1 MLVWLSVPGS
11 NPGATRLRVR
21 GPGIRG
27 EAQKCANMRE
37 SGDTLPESGV
47 VLLECEAIGQSFYTG
62 VTFLAQVGAV
72 LV

>member
-1 MLVWLSVPGS
+1 MRQHTGKRRYFT
-11 NPGATRLRVR
+11 GKRL
-21 GPGIRG
+21 
-27 EAQKCANMRE
+27 
-37 SGDTLPESGV
+37 